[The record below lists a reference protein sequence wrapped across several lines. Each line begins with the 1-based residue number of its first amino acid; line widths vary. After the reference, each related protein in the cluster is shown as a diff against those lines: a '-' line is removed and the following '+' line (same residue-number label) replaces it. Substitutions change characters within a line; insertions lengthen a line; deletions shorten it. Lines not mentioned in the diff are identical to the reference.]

1 MVALAT
7 LDLRLLGAYLW
18 LNVLNMLNMLNH
30 MAFSVIG
37 PVCSLQ
43 YLHFFSTK
51 LVVWG
56 LLVVPSSMDRSDG
69 AKSVLFP
76 SQVPKLQAAQQR
88 ERGDL
93 LG

>member
-1 MVALAT
+1 
-7 LDLRLLGAYLW
+7 
-18 LNVLNMLNMLNH
+18 
-30 MAFSVIG
+30 
-37 PVCSLQ
+37 
-43 YLHFFSTK
+43 

-69 AKSVLFP
+69 AKSMLFP